1 MSSHTLSP
9 NQPETDTPKTGTDTL
24 VRDERLARASIW
36 ARLFVRPEMGAF
48 AAAVVLF
55 ALFATASPIF
65 TQASSIATILYGAS
79 TVGIMA
85 VGVSLLMIGGEVDLS
100 AGVAV
105 ISSALTAALFVTS
118 LGLNVW
124 VGAVLAL
131 AFSLLVGLVNGILLV
146 RTKLSSFIVTLASFF
161 MLTGINL
168 GMTKFITGGVA
179 SPSVQNLDGYESARI
194 VFASDISVF
203 GTNVKITVFYW
214 IALVAIATWLL
225 LRTRIGNWIAASGG
239 APDAARAVGVPVAKT
254 KIGLY
259 MGVGFCAWL
268 LGMHNLFAFKTVQSG
283 EGIGNEFLYIIAA
296 VVGGCLMTGGYGSAI
311 GGAIGALIY
320 GMALKGVV
328 YAEWNPDW
336 LRFFLGAMLLGATV
350 LNIVLRNRAAKARR

>member
-1 MSSHTLSP
+1 MSVTTA
-9 NQPETDTPKTGTDTL
+9 NKG
-24 VRDERLARASIW
+24 DERLAAGNW
-36 ARLFVRPEMGAF
+36 FTKFFTKPEAGAT

-55 ALFATASPIF
+55 ILFAAVAPQF
-65 TQASSIATILYGAS
+65 TQPSSLATTLYGAS

-85 VGVSLLMIGGEVDLS
+85 LGVSLLMIGGEFDLS
-100 AGVAV
+100 TGVGV
-105 ISSALTAALFVTS
+105 ISSALAASLFVYWFGT
-118 LGLNVW
+118 NVW
-124 VGAVLAL
+124 VGVIVGLI
-131 AFSLLVGLVNGILLV
+131 FSLGVGFINGWLLIK
-146 RTKLSSFIVTLASFF
+146 TKLASFIVTLSTFF
-161 MLTGINL
+161 MLTGLNL
-168 GMTKFITGGVA
+168 GLTRMITGGVA
-179 SPSVQNLDGYESARI
+179 SPSIEQWAGFKSAEA

-203 GTNVKITVFYW
+203 GLRIKITVFYW
-214 IALVAIATWLL
+214 ILLVIVATWI
-225 LRTRIGNWIAASGG
+225 LRRTKIGNWIYASGG
-239 APDAARAVGVPVAKT
+239 APESARAVGVPVART

-296 VVGGCLMTGGYGSAI
+296 VVGGCLLTGGYGSAI

-350 LNIVLRNRAAKARR
+350 LNFWLQRRAAKGGKFK